1 MRQLA
6 EQVGLSASMVSQIE
20 TGRAAPSVVSLRKI
34 AHAFDVPLAEF
45 FMDGAAPAQ
54 VAQNSSV
61 GVVRRHRRKR
71 LQLPESHVIYELLTP
86 DLRWNIE
93 FVWIELDPGHPPVES
108 MSHPGQECALVLA
121 GTLHVIVGS
130 EEYVLEE
137 GDSIAFDSSVLHR
150 IENRGTVPAIEISAI
165 TPPAF

>member
-1 MRQLA
+1 
-6 EQVGLSASMVSQIE
+6 
-20 TGRAAPSVVSLRKI
+20 
-34 AHAFDVPLAEF
+34 
-45 FMDGAAPAQ
+45 
-54 VAQNSSV
+54 
-61 GVVRRHRRKR
+61 
-71 LQLPESHVIYELLTP
+71 
-86 DLRWNIE
+86 
-93 FVWIELDPGHPPVES
+93 

-150 IENRGTVPAIEISAI
+150 IENRGSVPAIEISAI